1 MNLPAHPTLF
11 DGAVRLA
18 TEADFEA
25 VADLTQRSFLAGPY
39 GHIHATPDRVE
50 YERDSAG
57 RAAVGALLVATD
69 AAGTVVGT
77 ASLLRSGQPRTR
89 IAREGEAELRL
100 VATDPLAQGAGIG
113 DALVAASISEARSWG
128 ARSLV
133 LDTGSLNERAQ
144 RLYLRWGFQR
154 QVQRENSEGPQD
166 DAVVSLIY
174 SFDLAATD
182 GILVRLVRTAEIET
196 VADLT
201 ERAYT
206 SDYDL
211 PEGYRQSLR
220 LVADRARDHEV
231 WVAED
236 RATGA
241 LLATVSTPRPGAWI
255 SELGKPGELDFRLLA
270 VDPSARGR
278 GLGELLTRHVLELG
292 RERGVTRVVMNSG
305 PEMLGAHRLYDR
317 MGFQR
322 LPERSVTF
330 EDSGRTITLLTFAFD
345 L

>member
-1 MNLPAHPTLF
+1 MPISTRSLTAITVRK
-11 DGAVRLA
+11 AVPD
-18 TEADFEA
+18 DFES

-39 GHIHATPDRVE
+39 GHIHATPERAA

-57 RAAVGALLVATD
+57 RAAAGALLVATD

-77 ASLLRSGQPRTR
+77 ASLLRFGEANTR
-89 IAREGEAELRL
+89 LAREGEAELRL

-113 DALVAASISEARSWG
+113 DALVAASITEARSWG

-154 QVQRENSEGPQD
+154 QTEREDSAPHEDG
-166 DAVVSLIY
+166 VVALVY
-174 SFDLAATD
+174 SFDLEAT
-182 GILVRLVRTAEIET
+182 GGVLVRLVRAAEIDL
-196 VADLT
+196 VSDLT
-201 ERAYT
+201 ENAYT

-211 PEGYRQSLR
+211 PDGYRLSLR
-220 LVADRARDHEV
+220 MVADRARAHEV

-241 LLATVSTPRPGAWI
+241 VLGTVSTPRPGSWI
-255 SELGKPGELDFRLLA
+255 SELGQPGELDFRLLA
-270 VDPSARGR
+270 VDPAARGR
-278 GLGELLTRHVLELG
+278 GIGELLTRHVLDLA
-292 RERGVTRVVMNSG
+292 RQRGLDRVVMNSG

-330 EDSGRTITLLTFAFD
+330 EDSGRTVTLLTFSFD
-345 L
+345 VA